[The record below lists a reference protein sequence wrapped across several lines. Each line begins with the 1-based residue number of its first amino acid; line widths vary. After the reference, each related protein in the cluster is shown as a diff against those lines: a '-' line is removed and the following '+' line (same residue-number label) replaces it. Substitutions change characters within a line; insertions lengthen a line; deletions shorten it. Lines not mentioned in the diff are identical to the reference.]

1 MAAAAAAVA
10 SQQLAH
16 GADLEILRGDAV
28 RRAARRARGA
38 GGAAAAP
45 GGQILPGGEVP
56 GLLGVRVGH
65 GDGGEERLRAPRRV
79 DEIVERAEAAHPQR
93 QEAPGAQRPRQPAG
107 PVSLQ
112 EGDRPPDGEGRREGA
127 EHGVERRGAGEGEQE
142 DGDGEEE
149 ERGDEV
155 EGGEPAVLG
164 RGVAEALRERDGPA
178 HARHGVEDEDADDV
192 EEEVHE
198 GDLSMTIAMTKS
210 TAPGKCRT

>member
-1 MAAAAAAVA
+1 MAAVA
-10 SQQLAH
+10 AVAPQQLAH

-28 RRAARRARGA
+28 RRVARRARGA

-45 GGQILPGGEVP
+45 GGQVLPGGGAAAAGEVP

-65 GDGGEERLRAPRRV
+65 GDAGQERLRAPRRV

-93 QEAPGAQRPRQPAG
+93 QEAPGAQRRGQPAG
-107 PVSLQ
+107 PVALQ

-164 RGVAEALRERDGPA
+164 RGVAEALGERDGPA

-198 GDLSMTIAMTKS
+198 GDLSTAMEQ
-210 TAPGKCRT
+210 